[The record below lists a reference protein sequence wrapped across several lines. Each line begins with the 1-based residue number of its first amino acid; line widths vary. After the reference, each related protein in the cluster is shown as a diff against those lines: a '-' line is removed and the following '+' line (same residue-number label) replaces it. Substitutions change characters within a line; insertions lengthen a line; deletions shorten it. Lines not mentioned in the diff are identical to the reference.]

1 MGPFCRG
8 RAAGQP
14 KKRLWPARAAPIIGL
29 RSRQGVFMGA
39 IRQHVWYSGTVQGVG
54 FRFTARRLAQRRN
67 VSGYVKNLPDGRV
80 ELVAEGPS
88 EEVKG
93 FLSDVREA
101 LGTYIREAEVVEEAA
116 TGTDEGFG
124 VAF

>member
-1 MGPFCRG
+1 
-8 RAAGQP
+8 
-14 KKRLWPARAAPIIGL
+14 
-29 RSRQGVFMGA
+29 MGA
-39 IRQHVWYSGTVQGVG
+39 IRQHVWYDGTVQGVG
-54 FRFTARRLAQRRN
+54 FRFTTRRLAQRRN

-80 ELVAEGPS
+80 EVVAEGPS

-101 LGTYIREAEVVEEAA
+101 LGTYIREAEIVEEPAS
-116 TGTDEGFG
+116 GTFEGFG